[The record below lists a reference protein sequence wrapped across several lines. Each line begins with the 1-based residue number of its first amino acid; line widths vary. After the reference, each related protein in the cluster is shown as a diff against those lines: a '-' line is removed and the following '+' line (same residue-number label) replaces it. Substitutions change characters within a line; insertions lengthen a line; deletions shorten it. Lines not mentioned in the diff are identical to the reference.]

1 LEQDILEAA
10 DVVIAV
16 SQRQRQI
23 LADHVPDRAD
33 KFLTITN
40 GFDPADFLNAVRAQP
55 TDRSRFVLTFVG
67 RFQLART
74 GEGFFDG
81 LRRFVEG
88 LGPDSNRFLL
98 RIVGYANKTVQAK
111 LRDTGVPCEFVDYVP
126 HEEAIRAMCSADALL
141 LKSLTGR
148 NGDSVIP
155 AKLFEY
161 LAAGRPILAVG
172 PRGCECER
180 IVRACSAGLTVDFD
194 ETAIA
199 DALERLFDAWT
210 AGRPI
215 AGCGPDRLEPYSRIE
230 LTRRLASVLDRLAD
244 RAAEPTETADEPLET
259 CAR

>member
-16 SQRQRQI
+16 SEGQRQI
-23 LADHVPDRAD
+23 LADHVSGREE
-33 KFLTITN
+33 KVLTITN
-40 GFDPADFLNAVRAQP
+40 GFDPADFPNAVRVQP

-74 GEGFFDG
+74 GEELFGG

-88 LGPDSNRFLL
+88 LGPDSGRFLL
-98 RIVGYANKTVQAK
+98 RVVGYANKTVQAR
-111 LRDTGVPCEFVDYVP
+111 LRDTGAECEFVDYVP

-141 LKSLTGR
+141 LKALTGR

-161 LAAGRPILAVG
+161 LASGRPILAVG

-180 IVRACSAGLTVDFD
+180 IVRSCSAGLTAEFD

-210 AGRPI
+210 MGRPI
-215 AGCGPDRLEPYSRIE
+215 AGCGPEGLQAYSRIE
-230 LTRRLASVLDRLAD
+230 LTRRLASVFDRLAD
-244 RAAEPTETADEPLET
+244 RAAEPAETADESLET